1 MKKLIA
7 LVMAVIL
14 LAATPTTVLADGTTT
29 LTTTVPAEVQYTLNI
44 PADQTV
50 EYGTLEVNLGN
61 ITVTDSQGFAVGK
74 NLSVTID
81 YTPFTAEGVD
91 TSIPVQLAKVGSYPK
106 IADVTSKFNSGHSI
120 VFTGQSNG
128 TVSTTTSFV
137 AGSGSYARTYEVYKF
152 IASMSSADWGKAL
165 PGDYTSTITFT
176 SEVVVDE

>member
-50 EYGTLEVNLGN
+50 EYGTLEVDLGA
-61 ITVTDSQGFAVGK
+61 ITVTDSQGFAEGK

-81 YTPFTAEGVD
+81 YTAFTAEGVD
-91 TSIPVQLAKVGSYPK
+91 TTIPVQLVKGNKVNINFSRPKVASGSN
-106 IADVTSKFNSGHSI
+106 IIFE
-120 VFTGQSNG
+120 GQKNG
-128 TVSTTTSFV
+128 TVLQYPKYIPENVGKYYDADIWLISISST
-137 AGSGSYARTYEVYKF
+137 
-152 IASMSSADWGKAL
+152 DWGKAL

-176 SEVVVDE
+176 SEVVVDN

>member
-50 EYGTLEVNLGN
+50 EYGTLEVDLGN
-61 ITVTDSQGFAVGK
+61 ITVTDSQGFAEGK
-74 NLSVTID
+74 NLKVTID

-91 TSIPVQLAKVGSYPK
+91 TTIPVELNKVGKYPK
-106 IADVTSKFNSGHSI
+106 YNDLTATINSGGSI
-120 VFTGQSNG
+120 IFKGKSNG
-128 TVSTTTSFV
+128 TVSTTTSIMY
-137 AGSGSYARTYEVYKF
+137 SGLEYEVYKYL
-152 IASMSSADWGKAL
+152 ARMTSADWGKAL